1 MRRRTFARSL
11 PVGLLGAMGLAA
23 CTSED
28 PAPTG
33 SSGPS
38 GAPSPE
44 LPETPIDPT
53 PVPDRTVAGT
63 VDKSALRLPLEMTTH
78 VMVAPGWSGTPRQ
91 LGGMFLGYAEEEDAL
106 RYIAVVED
114 GTVSWTARRP
124 LSCTGFAVSRT
135 EDDAPVAVLADVAA
149 GEDQVALSTLS
160 GYDLVT
166 GQTLWGPTEVPGPQV
181 APGLVFAAPGEQPMG
196 AGGERVA
203 VAAGTGD
210 TVIAE
215 ADLDG
220 GRIVAEHLGT
230 VLHTQGAQLVAVSS
244 AGGSRLWELDL
255 PAGAD
260 PMSAHV
266 PGTID
271 PLANLAVVRGDTD
284 DGEGFGLL
292 VDLTDGSVLTEDA
305 TAVALDPATG
315 TIVLVSGTVV
325 TGMDAEGTELWRHV
339 DPEALRLVSAG
350 ERLSYALRPEEGTL
364 VVLDTLQGMMVQPYD
379 VDRSGPLG
387 VPEVFSAEAAV
398 AVRIS
403 EEQVHLVT
411 TELDMDFGS

>member
-11 PVGLLGAMGLAA
+11 PMGLLGVMGLAA
-23 CTSED
+23 CTSKD
-28 PAPTG
+28 PAPAGLST
-33 SSGPS
+33 PS
-38 GAPSPE
+38 AGPSPE
-44 LPETPIDPT
+44 LPITPIDPT
-53 PVPDRTVAGT
+53 PVPDRTVAET
-63 VDKSALRLPLEMTTH
+63 VDKSGLRLPLEMTTH

-91 LGGMFLGYAEEEDAL
+91 LGGMFLGFAEEEDAL

-124 LSCTGFAVSRT
+124 LSCIGFAISRT
-135 EDDAPVAVLADVAA
+135 ENDAPVAVLADVAA
-149 GEDQVALSTLS
+149 GEDQAALTTLS

-244 AGGSRLWELDL
+244 ADGSRLWELDL

-292 VDLTDGSVLTEDA
+292 VDLTDGSALGKDA